1 MGCWTNNYN
10 IILRVIIERRPG
22 AQMYVCMS
30 RLATIIAG
38 GVLND
43 GILLAA
49 VGKLLKRHG
58 TLVEGLPTTYGKQVV
73 EALLNE
79 NSR

>member
-1 MGCWTNNYN
+1 
-10 IILRVIIERRPG
+10 
-22 AQMYVCMS
+22 MS
-30 RLATIIAG
+30 QLATIIAG
-38 GVLND
+38 GVLDD

-49 VGKLLKRHG
+49 VGKLWKRHG
-58 TLVEGLPTTYGKQVV
+58 TLVEGLPTTYGKQVF